1 MRDEIEYYR
10 RCDVRPFGVN
20 PATAERHA
28 DYAAR
33 FKLPFPLLSDAGLRI
48 SRSYG
53 AVRPDGSA
61 IARSVCL
68 VDRDGTVLYSRR
80 GARRRP
86 EPEGTEL
93 PMTDTLDFPAGP

>member
-1 MRDEIEYYR
+1 MRDEIESYR

-33 FKLPFPLLSDAGLRI
+33 LKLPFPLLSDAGLRI

-53 AVRPDGSA
+53 AVRPAGLGIS
-61 IARSVCL
+61 RSVVL
-68 VDRDGTVLYSRR
+68 VDRDGIVGYSQS
-80 GARRRP
+80 GAP
-86 EPEGTEL
+86 GADLSLEGL
-93 PMTDTLDFPAGP
+93 SCR